1 MPRRIT
7 VVAGVVGELLIGWL
21 VGSSLTT
28 ASAQTNPA
36 PEAVVTCHYEIYGP
50 TTAYLRPPPSLRGAD
65 SEWCDGRVRP

>member
-7 VVAGVVGELLIGWL
+7 VVAGVVGGLLIGWL

-36 PEAVVTCHYEIYGP
+36 PEPVVTCHYEISAACVRP
-50 TTAYLRPPPSLRGAD
+50 TPSLRGANP
-65 SEWCDGRVRP
+65 EW

>member
-7 VVAGVVGELLIGWL
+7 VVAGVVGGLLIGWL

-36 PEAVVTCHYEIYGP
+36 PEPVVTCHYEIYGP
-50 TTAYLRPPPSLRGAD
+50 TAACVRPPPSLRGAD
-65 SEWCDGRVRP
+65 PEW